1 MLLSPGRVFHYNT
14 KELYAWQCQENRKAL
29 TENLVIGQ
37 AIRAVQEGE
46 KNGYGHAAMSHW
58 QAFTIECINEREEA
72 KREAEPLLFLK
83 SKERGMSGK
92 IDLAWHS
99 QTVCSRLH

>member
-1 MLLSPGRVFHYNT
+1 MAHPQVLLSPGRVFHYNT

-58 QAFTIECINEREEA
+58 QGR
-72 KREAEPLLFLK
+72 
-83 SKERGMSGK
+83 
-92 IDLAWHS
+92 
-99 QTVCSRLH
+99 CSDDTSAHFEI